1 MTINSKCDAI
11 SYACKNKFLYMNC
24 IIVNDDISMRNTI
37 EKLIVQTDDLEFL
50 SSFTITYEARMFLK
64 NNKIDIVFF
73 DIQMYDSDNLDFI
86 QNIPENTFIIY
97 IPEFSPF
104 AGISCK
110 SSNAY
115 ISESAISSRFKR
127 GVNEARLFLELINK
141 ENSNISV
148 DYFVI

>member
-1 MTINSKCDAI
+1 
-11 SYACKNKFLYMNC
+11 MNC

>member
-1 MTINSKCDAI
+1 
-11 SYACKNKFLYMNC
+11 
-24 IIVNDDISMRNTI
+24 MRNTI